1 MHCPPFFSSPTTNS
15 PIAPFFACQADA
27 YAPSDIIALA
37 QTLVCLAASASSP
50 SSPLDIFRRLDSI
63 DEEVKSVKEQTT
75 RALTA
80 LNAKVDRLLN
90 AAEVR
95 VVPLGSFTEALDRQ
109 TRQCKAELEGFRL
122 QLAEV
127 VADTK
132 ELMDAIDEAETNAST
147 QVSFCDS
154 LGVFELTL

>member
-15 PIAPFFACQADA
+15 RIAPFFACQAGA
-27 YAPSDIIALA
+27 FAPSDIIALA

-50 SSPLDIFRRLDSI
+50 SPSLDIHRRLDSI
-63 DEEVKSVKEQTT
+63 DEEIKSVKEETT

-80 LNAKVDRLLN
+80 LNAKVDRLLS
-90 AAEVR
+90 AAEV
-95 VVPLGSFTEALDRQ
+95 VPWGSFTEALDRQ
-109 TRQCKAELEGFRL
+109 SRQCKTELERFRL

-132 ELMDAIDEAETNAST
+132 ELMDAIDEAETSAST
-147 QVSFCDS
+147 QVSFSDTP
-154 LGVFELTL
+154 GVLS